1 MNSFQ
6 IARLCFPVF
15 PAMNT
20 YPVTPSSAA
29 STSSVG
35 ASASS
40 SVAPVWNVDAA
51 VDAVLARLRRY
62 RRLDTELLVELD
74 ALLPGELVLKSLDLV
89 HLKKV
94 QRVVARGSA
103 RYCHQVESSQRACS
117 LYVVI
122 DDYCSCHQ
130 YQNKVLGG
138 IALFVSAGVRGGRGR
153 GRGGG
158 AGAERGLAWRQGR
171 IAWW

>member
-1 MNSFQ
+1 
-6 IARLCFPVF
+6 
-15 PAMNT
+15 MNT
-20 YPVTPSSAA
+20 AETNDATYPLTTSASA
-29 STSSVG
+29 SGSSVG
-35 ASASS
+35 ASASSSASS

-51 VDAVLARLRRY
+51 VDAVLARLRRH

-103 RYCHQVESSQRACS
+103 RCCHQVESSQRARS

-138 IALFVSAGVRGGRGR
+138 IALFVSARVT
-153 GRGGG
+153 
-158 AGAERGLAWRQGR
+158 ERGLAWGRAWGRGR